1 MQNGFSY
8 YLGCL
13 GWNCVCFALEA
24 DSLMLCKANPI
35 GMKHIIAVFNH
46 YSKCSDLETDRN
58 KPNIVTVEVAKDV
71 VM

>member
-1 MQNGFSY
+1 M
-8 YLGCL
+8 
-13 GWNCVCFALEA
+13 CFALEA